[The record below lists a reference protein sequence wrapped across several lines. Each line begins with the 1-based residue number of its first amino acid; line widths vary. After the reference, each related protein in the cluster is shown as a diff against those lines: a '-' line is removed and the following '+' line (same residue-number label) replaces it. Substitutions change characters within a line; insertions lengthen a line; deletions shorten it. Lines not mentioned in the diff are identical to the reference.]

1 MDNAAR
7 GSRAGGRP
15 STRDAAIA
23 RLPEV
28 YAQALWLRDAGVPRS
43 RIAARLRVEP
53 QSLDA
58 LFVIAEAKLGTLL
71 DEDA

>member
-1 MDNAAR
+1 M
-7 GSRAGGRP
+7 AGRPSGDPP

-23 RLPEV
+23 RLPDA
-28 YAQALWLRDAGVPRS
+28 YAEALRLRDAGVPRA

-58 LFVIAEAKLGTLL
+58 LFAIAEAKLGTLL
-71 DEDA
+71 DDA